1 MTEENKQEILQKLI
15 YSAQNENKFT
25 VSDLKEY
32 LLSEH
37 VDADDDIEYFK
48 NQLEKK
54 NLIISESDAETP
66 DFIEE
71 PPTDE
76 M

>member
-37 VDADDDIEYFK
+37 VDADEDIEYFR

-54 NLIISESDAETP
+54 NLIISESDV
-66 DFIEE
+66 
-71 PPTDE
+71 
-76 M
+76 